1 VRGSV
6 VALLAAASVAGFFAV
21 RAAFSSSAPKQSTS
35 LGVQLAADAG
45 LPRSPRPAFRPGTPK
60 LLDPSETVYRWAA
73 VRRET
78 EARAG
83 PSPHAPVIASVAT
96 RTPEDTTNIVL
107 VIGAEPVRGALWT
120 RVRLAVL
127 PNNTTGWVPR
137 SALGGYQFVHTHLI
151 VDLTRLTA
159 TLFYDRRPI
168 FRAPAGV
175 GQSRWPT
182 PTGSFYVREE
192 LSGFSDSFYGPI
204 AFGTSARSSVLT
216 DWPSGGFV
224 GIHGTNQPE
233 LIPGRVSHGCVRLRN
248 ADILRLARL
257 MPIGTPVTIR

>member
-6 VALLAAASVAGFFAV
+6 VALLAAISVAGFFAV
-21 RAAFSSSAPKQSTS
+21 RAAFSSPAPEQSTS
-35 LGVQLAADAG
+35 LGAQLAADAG
-45 LPRSPRPAFRPGTPK
+45 LPRSPRPAFRPGKPK
-60 LLDPSETVYRWAA
+60 LLDPSETVYRSAS
-73 VRRET
+73 VLRET
-78 EARAG
+78 KARAG
-83 PSPHAPVIASVAT
+83 PSPHAPVVASVAT

-107 VIGAEPVRGALWT
+107 VIGAEHVHGTLWA

-137 SALGGYQFVHTHLI
+137 SALGGYHFVHTRLV
-151 VDLTRLTA
+151 VDRARLTA
-159 TLFYDRRPI
+159 TLFYDRRSI
-168 FRAPAGV
+168 FRAPVGV

-182 PTGSFYVREE
+182 PTGYFYIREQ
-192 LSGFSDSFYGPI
+192 LSGFSDPFYGPI

-233 LIPGRVSHGCVRLRN
+233 LIPGWISHGCVRLRN
-248 ADILRLARL
+248 ADILRLSRL